1 MEIEALK
8 NRWVELEKKLEQNK
22 SLNERFIKEMIDR
35 RAGKIDTAIN
45 RLLFRD
51 IYALVFMLVMFACL
65 LYLYFTRESDLMFW
79 NIVVIMVGVPAIP
92 TLAWYFIKIYRLMK
106 VGMNK
111 SVKSNLFYISKYN
124 IQVKREQIGNVI
136 YMAIAF
142 VLLLFFVF
150 VDATVYSFMWLV
162 IACGIPIV
170 LAKSY
175 WSYKKVYQKNI
186 YSIQNSLEEIRG
198 LEEEEEEEEN

>member
-1 MEIEALK
+1 
-8 NRWVELEKKLEQNK
+8 
-22 SLNERFIKEMIDR
+22 
-35 RAGKIDTAIN
+35 
-45 RLLFRD
+45 
-51 IYALVFMLVMFACL
+51 
-65 LYLYFTRESDLMFW
+65 MFW

-186 YSIQNSLEEIRG
+186 YSIQNSLEETRG

>member
-1 MEIEALK
+1 M
-8 NRWVELEKKLEQNK
+8 
-22 SLNERFIKEMIDR
+22 
-35 RAGKIDTAIN
+35 
-45 RLLFRD
+45 
-51 IYALVFMLVMFACL
+51 
-65 LYLYFTRESDLMFW
+65 
-79 NIVVIMVGVPAIP
+79 
-92 TLAWYFIKIYRLMK
+92 
-106 VGMNK
+106 
-111 SVKSNLFYISKYN
+111 
-124 IQVKREQIGNVI
+124 GNVI

-142 VLLLFFVF
+142 MLLLFLVF

-186 YSIQNSLEEIRG
+186 YSIQNSLEETRG

>member
-8 NRWVELEKKLEQNK
+8 NTWTELEGQLEQNK

-51 IYALVFMLVMFACL
+51 IYALVILLVLALYL
-65 LYLYFTRESDLMFW
+65 LYLYITRDGDHMFW
-79 NIVVIMVGVPAIP
+79 DIVLIMIGVPAIP
-92 TLAWYFIKIYRLMK
+92 TFVWYFIKIYRLMK
-106 VGMNK
+106 VSMNK
-111 SVKSNLFYISKYN
+111 SVKKNLFYISKYN
-124 IQVKREQIGNVI
+124 IQVKKEQIGNVI
-136 YMAIAF
+136 YMGIAF
-142 VLLLFFVF
+142 VMLLFFVF
-150 VDATVYSFMWLV
+150 VDATTYSFMWVV

-186 YSIQNSLEEIRG
+186 NSIQNSLEEIRE
-198 LEEEEEEEEN
+198 LKEEEE